1 MTSLPPEQRPAF
13 RVLAIQNGRHGQGA
27 ATAASAPVGDVYAH
41 RPAAAQHEA
50 TPAKIGVWATSR
62 VAWYAQVFTRSSLRE
77 LAGNS
82 LSGVCVTA
90 VESRPAGVVLTPSPG
105 GHRPFGARVKAFVA
119 LTKPRIIELLLITTV
134 PVMFLAAQDV
144 PDLWLVLTTCIGGY
158 LSAGGANALNMY
170 IDRDID
176 ALMDRT
182 SQRPLV
188 TGMVSPR
195 EGLVFGLVLTVVS
208 TLWFGLL
215 VNWLSAAL
223 SLGALL
229 FYVVVY
235 TMILKRRT
243 AQNIVW
249 GGIAGCMPVL
259 IGWSAV
265 TNSMSWAA
273 VILFLVIF
281 FWTPPHYWPLSMK
294 VKEDYARVGVP
305 MLPVVA
311 SNRVVARQIVLYSW
325 VMVAVSL
332 LLTPLGYTGW
342 FYTTV
347 ALASGGWWLWEAHSL
362 QNRAKAGETGGK
374 LKEMRLFHW
383 SITYVSLLF
392 VAVAID
398 PFLS

>member
-1 MTSLPPEQRPAF
+1 M
-13 RVLAIQNGRHGQGA
+13 
-27 ATAASAPVGDVYAH
+27 
-41 RPAAAQHEA
+41 
-50 TPAKIGVWATSR
+50 
-62 VAWYAQVFTRSSLRE
+62 
-77 LAGNS
+77 
-82 LSGVCVTA
+82 CVTA
-90 VESRPAGVVLTPSPG
+90 VESRPAGVLGASPVN
-105 GHRPFGARVKAFVA
+105 RPFGARVKAFVA

-134 PVMFLAAQDV
+134 PVMFLAAQGV
-144 PDLWLVLTTCIGGY
+144 PDLGLVLVTCLGGY

-195 EGLVFGLVLTVVS
+195 EGLVFGLALAVIS

-215 VNWLSAAL
+215 VNWLSAWL

-243 AQNIVW
+243 SQNIVW

-294 VKEDYARVGVP
+294 VREDYARVGVP

-342 FYTTV
+342 FYTAV
-347 ALASGGWWLWEAHSL
+347 ALATGGWWLWEAHAL
-362 QNRAKAGETGGK
+362 QARAKAGATGAK

-392 VAVAID
+392 VAVAVD
-398 PFLS
+398 PFVG

>member
-1 MTSLPPEQRPAF
+1 M
-13 RVLAIQNGRHGQGA
+13 
-27 ATAASAPVGDVYAH
+27 
-41 RPAAAQHEA
+41 
-50 TPAKIGVWATSR
+50 
-62 VAWYAQVFTRSSLRE
+62 
-77 LAGNS
+77 
-82 LSGVCVTA
+82 TA
-90 VESRPAGVVLTPSPG
+90 VESRPAGTLETGPG
-105 GHRPFGARVKAFVA
+105 RRAPFGVRIKAFVA
-119 LTKPRIIELLLITTV
+119 LTKPRIIELLLITTI
-134 PVMFLAAQDV
+134 PVMFLAAQGV
-144 PDLWLVLTTCIGGY
+144 PDLWLVLTTCLGGY

-176 ALMDRT
+176 ALMSRT
-182 SQRPLV
+182 AHRPLV
-188 TGMVSPR
+188 TGVVSPR
-195 EGLVFGLVLTVVS
+195 EGLVFGLTLAVVS

-259 IGWSAV
+259 IGWSSV
-265 TNSMSWAA
+265 TNELSWAA
-273 VILFLVIF
+273 LVLFLVIF

-294 VKEDYARVGVP
+294 VKDDYARVGVP

-311 SNRVVARQIVLYSW
+311 SNRTVARQIVLYSW

-332 LLTPLGYTGW
+332 ALWPLGYVGW
-342 FYTTV
+342 FYPLV
-347 ALASGGWWLWEAHSL
+347 AAVAGGWWLWEAHALHS
-362 QNRAKAGETGGK
+362 RAKAGITGTK

-392 VAVAID
+392 VAVAVD
-398 PFLS
+398 PFIR

>member
-1 MTSLPPEQRPAF
+1 M
-13 RVLAIQNGRHGQGA
+13 
-27 ATAASAPVGDVYAH
+27 
-41 RPAAAQHEA
+41 
-50 TPAKIGVWATSR
+50 
-62 VAWYAQVFTRSSLRE
+62 
-77 LAGNS
+77 
-82 LSGVCVTA
+82 TA

-134 PVMFLAAQDV
+134 PVMFLAAQSV
-144 PDLWLVLTTCIGGY
+144 PDMWLVFVTCVGGY

-176 ALMDRT
+176 AMMDRT

-195 EGLVFGLVLTVVS
+195 EGLVFGLALAVIS

-223 SLGALL
+223 ALGALL

-243 AQNIVW
+243 SQNIVW
-249 GGIAGCMPVL
+249 GGIAGCMPVF

-265 TNSMSWAA
+265 TNSLSWAA
-273 VILFLVIF
+273 VILFLVMF

-294 VKEDYARVGVP
+294 VREDYARVGVP

-311 SNRVVARQIVLYSW
+311 SNQTVARQIVLYSW

-342 FYTTV
+342 FYTSV
-347 ALASGGWWLWEAHSL
+347 AVVAGAWWLWEAHGL
-362 QNRAKAGETGGK
+362 QSRAKSGATGGK

-392 VAVAID
+392 VAVAVD
-398 PFLS
+398 PFLR

>member
-1 MTSLPPEQRPAF
+1 M
-13 RVLAIQNGRHGQGA
+13 
-27 ATAASAPVGDVYAH
+27 
-41 RPAAAQHEA
+41 
-50 TPAKIGVWATSR
+50 
-62 VAWYAQVFTRSSLRE
+62 
-77 LAGNS
+77 S

-90 VESRPAGVVLTPSPG
+90 VESRPPGVLGASSSRSR
-105 GHRPFGARVKAFVA
+105 RPIGVRARAYVE

-134 PVMFLAAQDV
+134 PVMFLAEQGV
-144 PDLWLVLTTCIGGY
+144 PDLWLVLATCFGGY

-176 ALMDRT
+176 ALMSRT

-188 TGMVSPR
+188 TGVLTPR
-195 EGLVFGLVLTVVS
+195 EGLVFGITLAVVS

-215 VNWLSAAL
+215 VNWLSAWL

-294 VKEDYARVGVP
+294 VKDDYARVGVP

-325 VMVAVSL
+325 VMVGVSL

-342 FYTTV
+342 FYTAV
-347 ALASGGWWLWEAHSL
+347 ALVTGGWWLWEAHAL
-362 QNRAKAGETGGK
+362 QARAKEGVTGAK

-392 VAVAID
+392 VAVAVD
-398 PFLS
+398 PFLR

>member
-1 MTSLPPEQRPAF
+1 M
-13 RVLAIQNGRHGQGA
+13 
-27 ATAASAPVGDVYAH
+27 
-41 RPAAAQHEA
+41 
-50 TPAKIGVWATSR
+50 
-62 VAWYAQVFTRSSLRE
+62 
-77 LAGNS
+77 
-82 LSGVCVTA
+82 
-90 VESRPAGVVLTPSPG
+90 
-105 GHRPFGARVKAFVA
+105 

-134 PVMFLAAQDV
+134 PVMFLASQGV
-144 PDLWLVLTTCIGGY
+144 PDLWLVLVTCIGGY

-195 EGLVFGLVLTVVS
+195 EGLVFGLTLAVVS

-243 AQNIVW
+243 SQNIVW

-259 IGWSAV
+259 IGWSSV
-265 TNSMSWAA
+265 TNSMSWAP
-273 VILFLVIF
+273 VVLFLVMF

-294 VKEDYARVGVP
+294 VKDDYARVGVP

-311 SNRVVARQIVLYSW
+311 SNRVVAKQVVLYSW

-332 LLTPLGYTGW
+332 LLTPMGYTGW

-347 ALASGGWWLWEAHSL
+347 AVLAGGFWLWEAHGL
-362 QNRAKAGETGGK
+362 YARAKAGAAGSK

-392 VAVAID
+392 IAVAVD
-398 PFLS
+398 PFLR

>member
-1 MTSLPPEQRPAF
+1 
-13 RVLAIQNGRHGQGA
+13 
-27 ATAASAPVGDVYAH
+27 
-41 RPAAAQHEA
+41 
-50 TPAKIGVWATSR
+50 
-62 VAWYAQVFTRSSLRE
+62 
-77 LAGNS
+77 
-82 LSGVCVTA
+82 VTA

-105 GHRPFGARVKAFVA
+105 GHRPFAARVKAFVT

-134 PVMFLAAQDV
+134 PVMFLAQQGV
-144 PDLWLVLTTCIGGY
+144 PDLWLVLVTTVGGY
-158 LSAGGANALNMY
+158 LSAGGANAFNMY

-182 SQRPLV
+182 SGRPLV
-188 TGMVSPR
+188 TGMVAPR
-195 EGLVFGLVLTVVS
+195 ECLTFAFTLATFS
-208 TLWFGLL
+208 TLWFGFL

-223 SLGALL
+223 ALGALL

-243 AQNIVW
+243 SQNIVW

-259 IGWSAV
+259 IGWTAV
-265 TNSMSWAA
+265 TDSLSWAP
-273 VILFLVIF
+273 VILFLVMF

-311 SNRVVARQIVLYSW
+311 TNQVVARQVVAYSW
-325 VMVAVSL
+325 VMVGVSL

-342 FYTTV
+342 FYTSV
-347 ALASGGWWLWEAHSL
+347 ALAAGGWWLWEAHGLLS
-362 QNRAKAGETGGK
+362 RAKSAATGAK

-392 VAVAID
+392 VAVAVD
-398 PFLS
+398 PFLR

>member
-1 MTSLPPEQRPAF
+1 M
-13 RVLAIQNGRHGQGA
+13 
-27 ATAASAPVGDVYAH
+27 
-41 RPAAAQHEA
+41 
-50 TPAKIGVWATSR
+50 
-62 VAWYAQVFTRSSLRE
+62 
-77 LAGNS
+77 
-82 LSGVCVTA
+82 TA
-90 VESRPAGVVLTPSPG
+90 VESRPAGMLRTSR
-105 GHRPFGARVKAFVA
+105 GHRPLRARVMAFVA
-119 LTKPRIIELLLITTV
+119 LTKPRIIELLLITTI
-134 PVMFLAAQDV
+134 PVMFLAQQGV
-144 PDLWLVLTTCIGGY
+144 PDLKLVLMTTIGGY

-176 ALMDRT
+176 ALMERT
-182 SQRPLV
+182 ARRPLV

-195 EGLVFGLVLTVVS
+195 ETLVFGLSLAVIS
-208 TLWFGLL
+208 TLWFGYF
-215 VNWLSAAL
+215 VNWLSAWL

-243 AQNIVW
+243 TQNIVW

-265 TNSMSWAA
+265 TNSVSWAA

-305 MLPVVA
+305 MLPVLA
-311 SNRVVARQIVLYSW
+311 SNKVVARQIVAYSW
-325 VMVAVSL
+325 LMVAVSL

-342 FYTTV
+342 FYTAV
-347 ALASGGWWLWEAHSL
+347 ALATGGWWLWEAHAL
-362 QNRAKAGETGGK
+362 LARAKSGVTGAK

-392 VAVAID
+392 VAVAVD
-398 PFLS
+398 PFLR

>member
-1 MTSLPPEQRPAF
+1 M
-13 RVLAIQNGRHGQGA
+13 
-27 ATAASAPVGDVYAH
+27 
-41 RPAAAQHEA
+41 
-50 TPAKIGVWATSR
+50 
-62 VAWYAQVFTRSSLRE
+62 
-77 LAGNS
+77 
-82 LSGVCVTA
+82 
-90 VESRPAGVVLTPSPG
+90 
-105 GHRPFGARVKAFVA
+105 A

-134 PVMFLAAQDV
+134 PVMFLAAQSV
-144 PDLWLVLTTCIGGY
+144 PDMWLVFVTCVGGY

-176 ALMDRT
+176 AMMDRT

-195 EGLVFGLVLTVVS
+195 EGLVFGLALAVIS

-223 SLGALL
+223 ALGALL

-243 AQNIVW
+243 SQNIVW
-249 GGIAGCMPVL
+249 GGIAGCMPVF

-265 TNSMSWAA
+265 TNSLSWAA
-273 VILFLVIF
+273 VILFLVMF

-294 VKEDYARVGVP
+294 VREDYARVGVP

-342 FYTTV
+342 FYTSV
-347 ALASGGWWLWEAHSL
+347 ALVAGGWWLWEAHGL
-362 QNRAKAGETGGK
+362 QSRAKSGATGAK

-392 VAVAID
+392 VAVAVD
-398 PFLS
+398 PFLR

>member
-1 MTSLPPEQRPAF
+1 M
-13 RVLAIQNGRHGQGA
+13 
-27 ATAASAPVGDVYAH
+27 
-41 RPAAAQHEA
+41 
-50 TPAKIGVWATSR
+50 
-62 VAWYAQVFTRSSLRE
+62 
-77 LAGNS
+77 
-82 LSGVCVTA
+82 TA
-90 VESRPAGVVLTPSPG
+90 VESRPAGVLAARGGTAGSPPP
-105 GHRPFGARVKAFVA
+105 RGARIRAFVA

-134 PVMFLAAQDV
+134 PVMFLAAQGV
-144 PDLWLVLTTCIGGY
+144 PDLLLVLVTCVGGY

-176 ALMDRT
+176 ALMTRT
-182 SQRPLV
+182 AQRPLV
-188 TGMVSPR
+188 TGVVSPR
-195 EGLVFGLVLTVVS
+195 EGLVFGLSLAVVS

-235 TMILKRRT
+235 TMLLKRRT

-259 IGWSAV
+259 IGWSSV
-265 TNSMSWAA
+265 TNEVSWAA
-273 VILFLVIF
+273 VVLFLVIF

-294 VKEDYARVGVP
+294 VKDDYERVGVP

-332 LLTPLGYTGW
+332 ALWPLGYVGW
-342 FYTTV
+342 FYPVV
-347 ALASGGWWLWEAHSL
+347 ALLTGGWWLWEAHAL
-362 QNRAKAGETGGK
+362 QSRAKAGATGAK

-383 SITYVSLLF
+383 SITYVSILF

-398 PFLS
+398 PFLR

>member
-1 MTSLPPEQRPAF
+1 M
-13 RVLAIQNGRHGQGA
+13 
-27 ATAASAPVGDVYAH
+27 
-41 RPAAAQHEA
+41 
-50 TPAKIGVWATSR
+50 
-62 VAWYAQVFTRSSLRE
+62 
-77 LAGNS
+77 
-82 LSGVCVTA
+82 CVTA
-90 VESRPAGVVLTPSPG
+90 VESRPGATSQALEALGEGARGTSQSPA
-105 GHRPFGARVKAFVA
+105 HRPFGARAMAFVA

-134 PVMFLAAQDV
+134 PVMFLAQRGV
-144 PDLWLVLTTCIGGY
+144 PDLTLVLLTCVGGY

-195 EGLVFGLVLTVVS
+195 ECLVFGVTLAVVS
-208 TLWFGLL
+208 TLLFGLA
-215 VNWLSAAL
+215 VNWLSAWLA
-223 SLGALL
+223 LGALL

-265 TNSMSWAA
+265 TNSMSWAP
-273 VILFLVIF
+273 VVLFLVIF

-294 VKEDYARVGVP
+294 VKDDYARVGVP

-311 SNRVVARQIVLYSW
+311 SNKVVAKQIVLYSW
-325 VMVAVSL
+325 VMVGVSL

-342 FYTTV
+342 FYTAV
-347 ALASGGWWLWEAHSL
+347 ALAAGGWWLWEAHAL
-362 QNRAKAGETGGK
+362 LNRAKAEVTGGR

-383 SITYVSLLF
+383 SITYVSLVF
-392 VAVAID
+392 VAIAVD
-398 PFLS
+398 PFLR

>member
-1 MTSLPPEQRPAF
+1 M
-13 RVLAIQNGRHGQGA
+13 
-27 ATAASAPVGDVYAH
+27 
-41 RPAAAQHEA
+41 
-50 TPAKIGVWATSR
+50 
-62 VAWYAQVFTRSSLRE
+62 
-77 LAGNS
+77 
-82 LSGVCVTA
+82 
-90 VESRPAGVVLTPSPG
+90 
-105 GHRPFGARVKAFVA
+105 A

-134 PVMFLAAQDV
+134 PVMFLAEQGV
-144 PDLWLVLTTCIGGY
+144 PDLWLVLATCFGGY

-188 TGMVSPR
+188 TGVLTPR
-195 EGLVFGLVLTVVS
+195 EGLVFGLTLAVVS

-243 AQNIVW
+243 TQNIVW
-249 GGIAGCMPVL
+249 GGIAGCLPVL
-259 IGWSAV
+259 IGWSSV
-265 TNSMSWAA
+265 TGSMSWAA

-294 VKEDYARVGVP
+294 VKDDYARAGVP
-305 MLPVVA
+305 MLPVLA
-311 SNRVVARQIVLYSW
+311 SNKVVARQIVAYSW

-342 FYTTV
+342 FYTAV
-347 ALASGGWWLWEAHSL
+347 ALLTGGWWLWEAHGL
-362 QNRAKAGETGGK
+362 LNRAKAGATGAK

-392 VAVAID
+392 VAVAVD
-398 PFLS
+398 PFLR

>member
-1 MTSLPPEQRPAF
+1 M
-13 RVLAIQNGRHGQGA
+13 
-27 ATAASAPVGDVYAH
+27 
-41 RPAAAQHEA
+41 
-50 TPAKIGVWATSR
+50 
-62 VAWYAQVFTRSSLRE
+62 
-77 LAGNS
+77 
-82 LSGVCVTA
+82 TA
-90 VESRPAGVVLTPSPG
+90 VESRPVGGGTSPAPRAMGELGTSPG
-105 GHRPFGARVKAFVA
+105 NRPFGARVKAFVA

-134 PVMFLAAQDV
+134 PVMFLAAQGV
-144 PDLWLVLTTCIGGY
+144 PDLMLVLVTCIGGY

-176 ALMDRT
+176 ALMERT

-195 EGLVFGLVLTVVS
+195 EGLVFGLTLTVVS

-215 VNWLSAAL
+215 VNWLSAWL

-265 TNSMSWAA
+265 TDSMSWAA
-273 VILFLVIF
+273 VVLFLVIF

-311 SNRVVARQIVLYSW
+311 SNKVVARQIVVYSW
-325 VMVAVSL
+325 VMVGVSL

-342 FYTTV
+342 FYTAV
-347 ALASGGWWLWEAHSL
+347 ALATGGWWLWEAHAL
-362 QNRAKAGETGGK
+362 QNRAKAGVKGAK

-392 VAVAID
+392 VAVAVD
-398 PFLS
+398 PFLR

>member
-1 MTSLPPEQRPAF
+1 M
-13 RVLAIQNGRHGQGA
+13 
-27 ATAASAPVGDVYAH
+27 
-41 RPAAAQHEA
+41 
-50 TPAKIGVWATSR
+50 
-62 VAWYAQVFTRSSLRE
+62 
-77 LAGNS
+77 
-82 LSGVCVTA
+82 TA
-90 VESRPAGVVLTPSPG
+90 VESRPPGVLGASSTSSSRG
-105 GHRPFGARVKAFVA
+105 QRPIGARVMAFVA

-134 PVMFLAAQDV
+134 PVMFLAEQGV
-144 PDLWLVLTTCIGGY
+144 PDLWLVLATCVGGY

-176 ALMDRT
+176 ALMERT

-188 TGMVSPR
+188 TGMVTPR
-195 EGLVFGLVLTVVS
+195 EGLVFGLTLAAVS
-208 TLWFGLL
+208 TAWFGLL
-215 VNWLSAAL
+215 VNWLSAWL

-243 AQNIVW
+243 SQNIVW

-294 VKEDYARVGVP
+294 VKDDYARVGVP

-311 SNRVVARQIVLYSW
+311 SNKV
-325 VMVAVSL
+325 
-332 LLTPLGYTGW
+332 
-342 FYTTV
+342 
-347 ALASGGWWLWEAHSL
+347 
-362 QNRAKAGETGGK
+362 
-374 LKEMRLFHW
+374 
-383 SITYVSLLF
+383 
-392 VAVAID
+392 
-398 PFLS
+398 